1 MRFRTRLTAL
11 LPSFLLAT
19 LVIAGVAAPA
29 LTAPKPGKANRAAA
43 ATGPRVERSFP
54 VLGETLAIVAASR
67 VNVTDTTHA
76 AAAIGMAHEE
86 AARLEAILSP
96 DQEGSELARL
106 NRAAAQDRFAC
117 SRDLFAALGT
127 AVALAGETEGA
138 YDPTIGPLARV
149 WSAQGGRGAPD
160 RLELSAAR
168 ALVGWRM
175 LLLEPGLGTARFM
188 RPGMGVS
195 LGPVAGGY
203 VLDRAAEALRGLGIA
218 RARLELGGTIL
229 AFTAYE
235 PWVVSVPA
243 WDDRAVL
250 SLALSNAACATALPP
265 GGAGSESGAR
275 GRSTVDPRTGEAARG
290 QASVTVIA
298 PSAARAGALAVA
310 LLVMGRDGA
319 EAHARAHPDHGVLW
333 IEPAGDLASVR
344 VWAWNL
350 GTIEP
355 SPGVR
360 VEWMTHP

>member
-1 MRFRTRLTAL
+1 MRSLTRLTAL

-19 LVIAGVAAPA
+19 LAIAAAGAPA
-29 LTAPKPGKANRAAA
+29 LAAPKPGKANRAAA
-43 ATGPRVERSFP
+43 ATGPRVERSLAI
-54 VLGETLAIVAASR
+54 LGETLAIVAASR
-67 VNVTDTTHA
+67 VDVTDTTRT
-76 AAAIGMAHEE
+76 AAAIGMALDE

-96 DQEGSELARL
+96 DREGSELTRL

-117 SRDLFAALGT
+117 SGDLFAALDT
-127 AVALAGETEGA
+127 ARELAGETDGA
-138 YDPTIGPLARV
+138 YDPTLGPLARV
-149 WSAQGGRGAPD
+149 WAAQGGRGAPD

-175 LLLEPGLGTARFM
+175 LLLEPGLRTARFT
-188 RPGMGVS
+188 RPGMSVA
-195 LGPVAGGY
+195 LGAVAGGH
-203 VLDRAAEALRGLGIA
+203 VLDRTADALRAGGIV

-229 AFTAYE
+229 AFTSHD
-235 PWVVSVPA
+235 PWVVSVPG
-243 WDDRAVL
+243 WDSRAVL
-250 SLALSNAACATALPP
+250 SLALSNAACATALQP
-265 GGAGSESGAR
+265 GGADAESGAR
-275 GRSTVDPRTGEAARG
+275 GRSPIDPRTGESARG

-298 PSAARAGALAVA
+298 PSAARAGALAAA

-319 EAHARAHPDHGVLW
+319 EAHARARPDLGVLW

-355 SPGVR
+355 RPGVR